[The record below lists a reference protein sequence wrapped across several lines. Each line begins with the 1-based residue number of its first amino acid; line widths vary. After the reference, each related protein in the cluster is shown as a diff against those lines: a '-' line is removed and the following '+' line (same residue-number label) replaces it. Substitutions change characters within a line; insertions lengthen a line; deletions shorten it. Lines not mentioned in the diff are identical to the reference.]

1 MVQVKISLPGK
12 FERKVKK
19 LASMYGISFSGMI
32 NEMVEWTL
40 DQEAVF
46 RKYLEEELE
55 KEEKKELVEREKVES
70 EEEEEDE
77 EEEDEESGD
86 AEEDY

>member
-1 MVQVKISLPGK
+1 MVHVRISLL
-12 FERKVKK
+12 EDYVRKVRK
-19 LASMYGISFSGMI
+19 LASEYEISFSDMM
-32 NEMVEWTL
+32 NEMVGWTL

-55 KEEKKELVEREKVES
+55 KEEKEELVEREKVID

-86 AEEDY
+86 AEED

>member
-1 MVQVKISLPGK
+1 MVQVKISLLEK
-12 FERKVKK
+12 YERKVRK
-19 LASMYGISFSGMI
+19 LASEYEISFSDMM

-55 KEEKKELVEREKVES
+55 KEEKKELTEREKVES
-70 EEEEEDE
+70 EEEEEE
-77 EEEDEESGD
+77 EEEEESGD
-86 AEEDY
+86 AEED

>member
-1 MVQVKISLPGK
+1 MVQVRISLLENY
-12 FERKVKK
+12 ERKVRK
-19 LASMYGISFSGMI
+19 LASEYEISFSDMM

-40 DQEAVF
+40 DKEAVF

-55 KEEKKELVEREKVES
+55 KEEKKELTEREKVES
-70 EEEEEDE
+70 EEEE

-86 AEEDY
+86 AEED

>member
-1 MVQVKISLPGK
+1 MVQVRISLLGK
-12 FERKVKK
+12 YERKVRK
-19 LASMYGISFSGMI
+19 LASEYEISFSDMM

-55 KEEKKELVEREKVES
+55 KEEKKELTEREKVES
-70 EEEEEDE
+70 EEEE

-86 AEEDY
+86 AEED

>member
-1 MVQVKISLPGK
+1 MVQVRISLLENY
-12 FERKVKK
+12 ERKVRK
-19 LASMYGISFSGMI
+19 LASEYEISFSDMM

-46 RKYLEEELE
+46 KKHLEEELE
-55 KEEKKELVEREKVES
+55 KEGKKELAEREKVES

-77 EEEDEESGD
+77 ESGD
-86 AEEDY
+86 AEED

>member
-1 MVQVKISLPGK
+1 MVQVRISLLEK
-12 FERKVKK
+12 YERKVRK
-19 LASMYGISFSGMI
+19 LASEYEISFSDMM

-40 DQEAVF
+40 DQEAFF

-55 KEEKKELVEREKVES
+55 KEEKKELTEREKVES
-70 EEEEEDE
+70 EEEE

-86 AEEDY
+86 AEED

>member
-1 MVQVKISLPGK
+1 MVQVRISLLENY
-12 FERKVKK
+12 ERKIRK
-19 LASMYGISFSGMI
+19 LASEFEISFSDMM

-55 KEEKKELVEREKVES
+55 KEEKKEFTEREKVES
-70 EEEEEDE
+70 EEEEKE

-86 AEEDY
+86 AEED

>member
-1 MVQVKISLPGK
+1 MIQVRISLLENY
-12 FERKVKK
+12 ERKVRK
-19 LASMYGISFSGMI
+19 LASEYEISFSDMM

-46 RKYLEEELE
+46 KKYLEEELE
-55 KEEKKELVEREKVES
+55 KEEKKELAEREKVES
-70 EEEEEDE
+70 EEEEE

-86 AEEDY
+86 AEED

>member
-1 MVQVKISLPGK
+1 MVQVRISLLENC
-12 FERKVKK
+12 ERKVRK
-19 LASMYGISFSGMI
+19 LASEYEISFSDMM
-32 NEMVEWTL
+32 NEMIEWTL

-55 KEEKKELVEREKVES
+55 KEEKKELSEREKVES

-77 EEEDEESGD
+77 ESGD
-86 AEEDY
+86 AEKD

>member
-1 MVQVKISLPGK
+1 MIQVRISLLENY
-12 FERKVKK
+12 ERKIRK
-19 LASMYGISFSGMI
+19 LASEYEISFSDMM

-46 RKYLEEELE
+46 KKYLEEELE
-55 KEEKKELVEREKVES
+55 KEGKKELAEREKVES

-77 EEEDEESGD
+77 ESGD
-86 AEEDY
+86 AEED

>member
-1 MVQVKISLPGK
+1 MVQVRISLLENYEWK
-12 FERKVKK
+12 IRK
-19 LASMYGISFSGMI
+19 LASEFEISFSDMM

-55 KEEKKELVEREKVES
+55 KEEKKELTEREKVES
-70 EEEEEDE
+70 EEEEKE

-86 AEEDY
+86 AEED

>member
-1 MVQVKISLPGK
+1 MVQVRISLLENY
-12 FERKVKK
+12 ERKVRK
-19 LASMYGISFSGMI
+19 LASEFEISFSDMM

-55 KEEKKELVEREKVES
+55 KEEKKELTEREKVES
-70 EEEEEDE
+70 EEEEEEE

-86 AEEDY
+86 AEED